1 MEAVRRKAALLM
13 GMGDVV
19 KSVVPKFGLLAQA
32 KAGGTAATRY
42 FMPWKCHPTLAA
54 TGSQCLSACLL
65 AKGTVG
71 DGLVDSLPGSP
82 VRLSLEHPMGQIDV
96 VVDYSSDGDDFA
108 VNSAGL
114 VRTARML
121 ARGEVFVPASVWKGA

>member
-1 MEAVRRKAALLM
+1 M
-13 GMGDVV
+13 
-19 KSVVPKFGLLAQA
+19 F
-32 KAGGTAATRY
+32 
-42 FMPWKCHPTLAA
+42 
-54 TGSQCLSACLL
+54 ACE
-65 AKGTVG
+65 GTVG

-82 VRLSLEHPMGQIDV
+82 VRLSLEHPMGQIDI

>member
-1 MEAVRRKAALLM
+1 M